1 MYVQRKI
8 LFLDRDG
15 VINHD
20 PGDYTWEIEKFTL
33 LPDVIS
39 FAQSA
44 HQNGYALVVIT
55 NQGGIAKGLY
65 TLKDVHKLH
74 EHMTGLFAANG
85 VPILDIFI
93 SEHHDSISNSLSR
106 KPSPLMIERALAL
119 YQGDR
124 ERSFMVGD
132 KESDVLTAENAG
144 IHGVRIERNSSL
156 MAIHDLLV

>member
-1 MYVQRKI
+1 MCAPRKI

-15 VINHD
+15 VINQD
-20 PGDYTWEIEKFTL
+20 PGDYTWEIERFHF
-33 LPDVIS
+33 LPGVIS

-44 HQNGYALVVIT
+44 HQKGYALVVIT

-65 TLKDVHKLH
+65 TLDDVHKLH
-74 EHMTGLFAANG
+74 EHMTSIFVKNG

-93 SEHHDSISNSLSR
+93 SEHHNKISNSLSR

-119 YQGDR
+119 HHGDR
-124 ERSFMVGD
+124 NHSFIVGD
-132 KESDVLTAENAG
+132 KESDVLAGENAG
-144 IHGVRIERNSSL
+144 IRGVRIERNSSL

>member
-1 MYVQRKI
+1 MGGLRKI

-20 PGDYTWEIEKFTL
+20 PGDYTWEVSKFHL

-44 HQNGYALVVIT
+44 DKKGYSIIVIT

-65 TLKDVHKLH
+65 SLEDVHVLH
-74 EHMTGLFAANG
+74 AHMASLFKAAN
-85 VPILDIFI
+85 VPLLDVFV
-93 SEHHDSISNSLSR
+93 SEHHDVISNSISR

-119 YQGDR
+119 HHGDPK
-124 ERSFMVGD
+124 SSLMIGD
-132 KESDVLTAENAG
+132 KETDVQAG
-144 IHGVRIERNSSL
+144 ELAGVRAVRIERNSSL
-156 MAIHDLLV
+156 MAVHDLLV